1 MCTEPDA
8 STSLSATGREPATS
22 GDTKA
27 KIRSSNQP
35 SGIEGL
41 ALKEERNPGRLA
53 PPAHRAPIEQS
64 NLVAP
69 TIPSRPCL
77 TCEEF
82 EIRTCYK
89 PLDPITYALW
99 LTAVL
104 SALFHN
110 QAFHVLGS
118 TRRLAARGEQALL
131 RVGSRPVA
139 EPREITRA
147 VFGGSVELHP
157 IETDGLVFKSPSL
170 DKVESARQ

>member
-1 MCTEPDA
+1 MSDPRWALLAPDA
-8 STSLSATGREPATS
+8 HPAL
-22 GDTKA
+22 
-27 KIRSSNQP
+27 
-35 SGIEGL
+35 IE
-41 ALKEERNPGRLA
+41 E
-53 PPAHRAPIEQS
+53 S

-77 TCEEF
+77 AGEEF
-82 EIRTCYK
+82 KIWTRRK
-89 PLDPITYALW
+89 PLDPLTYALW

-139 EPREITRA
+139 EPREIARA
-147 VFGGSVELHP
+147 VLGASVKLHP
-157 IETDGLVFKSPSL
+157 METDGLVFKSPSL
-170 DKVESARQ
+170 DQLKGAQQ